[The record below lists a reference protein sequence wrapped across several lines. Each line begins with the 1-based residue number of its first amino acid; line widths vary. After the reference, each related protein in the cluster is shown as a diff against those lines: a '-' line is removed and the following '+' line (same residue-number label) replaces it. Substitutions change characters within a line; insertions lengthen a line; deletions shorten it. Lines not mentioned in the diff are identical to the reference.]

1 MNISSSLLG
10 IIIFIF
16 LYLIIAEVFTVLFRL
31 MGMPTRKARFQVIS
45 LMTNSG
51 YTTDESEI
59 IVNSKKRRKLAMATM
74 LFGYTFTVTAV
85 STLVNLI
92 STLFAAQSHNFLLTL
107 TYITSALLI
116 IFVVHKLKFIRRG
129 FDNLIIKLGNKY
141 IFDSTQN
148 QIDILDVVKSSVVAE
163 VRVSS
168 HLPPSLE
175 GKTVLE
181 AGIRKDYGIQVLAII
196 KQGTSISSVSPG
208 DYIEKTDKVILFGE
222 LTEICRLFEIKIN

>member
-107 TYITSALLI
+107 IYISSALFI

-129 FDNLIIKLGNKY
+129 FDNIIIKLGNKY

-168 HLPPSLE
+168 HLPTSLD

-222 LTEICRLFEIKIN
+222 LTEICRLFEITIG